1 MFDIYKY
8 DRRLL
13 DDYMGICNDL
23 ETALRS
29 FDTLHSDIYDA
40 FEALQEVA
48 EDIEEKINICS
59 MRLGN
64 AHLND
69 SRCSD
74 SCLHRDINAD
84 GTGSWI
90 TIDDPQQMEFH
101 WLFEEKP

>member
-8 DRRLL
+8 DHRLF
-13 DDYMGICNDL
+13 DDYMEICNDL

-48 EDIEEKINICS
+48 EDIEERINICS
-59 MRLGN
+59 MRLDN
-64 AHLND
+64 ARLKD
-69 SRCSD
+69 GCSAD
-74 SCLHRDINAD
+74 NCPRRDINAD

-90 TIDDPQQMEFH
+90 TIDDPQQMEFP
-101 WLFEEKP
+101 WMFEEKP